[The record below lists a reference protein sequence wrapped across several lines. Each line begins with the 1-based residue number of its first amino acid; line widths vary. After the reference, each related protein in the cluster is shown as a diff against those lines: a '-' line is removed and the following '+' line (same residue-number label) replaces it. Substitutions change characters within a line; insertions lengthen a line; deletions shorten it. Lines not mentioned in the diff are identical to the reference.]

1 MLNTNNFSQSLPVF
15 ARLIPKSVFIFQ
27 LFPAP
32 PTLPTSTRT
41 HSSSCSTIY
50 HLKSGEKEKRRR
62 KNDFIICDE
71 MKKENKIKSPSSES
85 EETQADAEAEATTA
99 KIVTFIYGFISP
111 FISVY
116 KAAAVNVV
124 VVFMRL

>member
-1 MLNTNNFSQSLPVF
+1 
-15 ARLIPKSVFIFQ
+15 
-27 LFPAP
+27 
-32 PTLPTSTRT
+32 
-41 HSSSCSTIY
+41 
-50 HLKSGEKEKRRR
+50 
-62 KNDFIICDE
+62 

-116 KAAAVNVV
+116 EAVAVNVV